1 MQLVGE
7 RQRPPCR
14 PSRGSQL
21 AARIACRCSGR
32 TMGVLGPLVRCAS
45 QRAPTRT
52 VRCARRYK
60 SVAAVCRMPYVHA
73 RPAVTAGPP
82 CAGRPGRRGRRLS
95 PVVWRMTQS
104 RQAGVDCSGR
114 AHVNFASNRA
124 SVGSSPATD
133 PCQVLAIPPF
143 VGVTDLF
150 PATLRLNHS
159 TTQPRNHATT
169 QPSNIYRP
177 LHTRLWSTCL
187 GWPHPQRPTA
197 ATCTSTIAIA
207 THCANPPSVPLQ
219 SQPQPQSGRLHHVS
233 HRAVLA
239 SHTPRKVCVT

>member
-1 MQLVGE
+1 
-7 RQRPPCR
+7 
-14 PSRGSQL
+14 
-21 AARIACRCSGR
+21 
-32 TMGVLGPLVRCAS
+32 MGVLGPLVRCAS

-124 SVGSSPATD
+124 SVGSGPATD

-150 PATLRLNHS
+150 PATLRLNHT
-159 TTQPRNHATT
+159 TTQPLNHSTIQHLQATPHATL
-169 QPSNIYRP
+169 IYLPWMAAPTTTYCSYQHQRHRHRHP
-177 LHTRLWSTCL
+177 LRKSAE
-187 GWPHPQRPTA
+187 R
-197 ATCTSTIAIA
+197 TIAVAAPAPIRTPA
-207 THCANPPSVPLQ
+207 PCQ
-219 SQPQPQSGRLHHVS
+219 S
-233 HRAVLA
+233 
-239 SHTPRKVCVT
+239 